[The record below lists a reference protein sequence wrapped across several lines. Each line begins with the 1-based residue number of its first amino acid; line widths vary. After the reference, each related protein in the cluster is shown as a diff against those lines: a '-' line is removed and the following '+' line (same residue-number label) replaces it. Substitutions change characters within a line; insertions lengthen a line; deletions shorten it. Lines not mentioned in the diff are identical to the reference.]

1 MEDKIV
7 ENTKYKILFIEDND
21 LDQMAFKRLVDSQ
34 KLPYDCTIAGSASE
48 ATRILGS
55 NQFDIVISDH
65 LLGDGTAFDILDSAN
80 NTPVIVVT
88 GAGDE
93 ETAIKLWKA
102 GAYDYLIKD
111 LDQHY
116 LKAIPITVENAIR
129 HKVAQKE
136 LQLLSG
142 AIMSTDDSVYITDM
156 QSKIIFVNKAFCKTY
171 GYKEEEIV
179 GKDGNILWIGK
190 HQSKNTR
197 SVFQTRTVESDYWEV
212 GFYHKRKDD
221 SIFPVSLCRS
231 TIKDPN
237 GNDVAIV
244 TVARDISERILI
256 EDEFKTS
263 NLRLEK
269 IIQLK
274 NEVAIMVTEALQ
286 RLLADKN
293 IDKAESIICDYLD
306 ISKIDTGKMELKKEQ
321 FNFRSVVSQVVE
333 ALSPLAAEKNIE
345 LKSFMPDS
353 DPVANADLH
362 RMAQTLT
369 NLLSRAINVS
379 SANSHISV
387 RVKDAGDELTVEVQD
402 AGPPL
407 KSNEIHRIV
416 TRPDWIKE
424 QFHAGREDLAL
435 GLPIAKKLVEMHG
448 GHIWTESADGKENKF
463 CFTVPKSNVRQN
475 ASMGMTSANA
485 N

>member
-1 MEDKIV
+1 M
-7 ENTKYKILFIEDND
+7 ENTRYRILLIEDND
-21 LDQMAFKRLVDSQ
+21 LDQMAFKRLVEGQ
-34 KLPYDCTIAGSASE
+34 ELPYDCTMAGSASE
-48 ATRILGS
+48 ATRILDS

-65 LLGDGTAFDILDSAN
+65 LLGDGTAFDILDSAK

-93 ETAIKLWKA
+93 ETAVKVWKA

-111 LDQHY
+111 LDLNY

-129 HKVAQKE
+129 HKVAEKK

-171 GYKEEEIV
+171 GYKEKEIV

-190 HQSKNTR
+190 HQSQNTR
-197 SVFQTRTVESDYWEV
+197 SVFQTRTVESNWEV

-231 TIKDPN
+231 TIKDSN

-244 TVARDISERILI
+244 AVARDISKRILI
-256 EDEFKTS
+256 EDEFKTA

-269 IIQLK
+269 INQLK
-274 NEVAIMVTEALQ
+274 NEVAIMVTETLQ
-286 RLLADKN
+286 GLLADKN
-293 IDKAESIICDYLD
+293 IDKAGRIICDYLD
-306 ISKIDTGKMELKKEQ
+306 ISKIDAGKMELKKEQ
-321 FNFRSVVSQVVE
+321 FNFRSVVSQVVK

-353 DPVANADLH
+353 DLVANADLH
-362 RMAQTLT
+362 RMAQILT
-369 NLLSRAINVS
+369 NLLSRAINFS
-379 SANSHISV
+379 SANSRISV
-387 RVKDAGDELTVEVQD
+387 RVKDAGDKLTVEVQD

-435 GLPIAKKLVEMHG
+435 GLPIAKKLVEMQG
-448 GHIWTESADGKENKF
+448 GHIWTESSDAKENKF

-475 ASMGMTSANA
+475 VSMGMTSANA